1 MTSIRMGLCGF
12 SMAFDAYVR
21 EFPLVEVQQT
31 FYEPP
36 SDGTLRR
43 WRSAA
48 PAAFEFTIKA
58 WQLVTHESSSP
69 TYRRLRRSLT
79 AVERKD
85 AGGFRTS
92 PIVLDAWQRTLRCAE
107 ILRATAVLL
116 QCPRSFGPTD
126 ANIARMR
133 EFLSSVDRP
142 TGLRV
147 LWEPRGPWPM
157 DVVGRLCD
165 DLSLVHVVDPF
176 VSQTVTP
183 DTPYFR
189 LHGISG
195 ARHVYRDEELRN
207 GGTTVALPCR
217 RRRSGGFR
225 IRAGVRTIRG
235 SDFLKGRVQVLQRL
249 TERQPAAIGRTL
261 DVLSGDVRRL
271 VPLIGLTATA
281 IHAHDL
287 ASS

>member
-1 MTSIRMGLCGF
+1 MPAIHVALSMTSIRMGLCGF

-195 ARHVYRDEELRN
+195 ARHVYRDEELRVLLSMIPAVDEPAYVLFN
-207 GGTTVALPCR
+207 NIPRTGDAQRFGALVRATREHVLVAP
-217 RRRSGGFR
+217 
-225 IRAGVRTIRG
+225 
-235 SDFLKGRVQVLQRL
+235 
-249 TERQPAAIGRTL
+249 
-261 DVLSGDVRRL
+261 
-271 VPLIGLTATA
+271 
-281 IHAHDL
+281 
-287 ASS
+287 